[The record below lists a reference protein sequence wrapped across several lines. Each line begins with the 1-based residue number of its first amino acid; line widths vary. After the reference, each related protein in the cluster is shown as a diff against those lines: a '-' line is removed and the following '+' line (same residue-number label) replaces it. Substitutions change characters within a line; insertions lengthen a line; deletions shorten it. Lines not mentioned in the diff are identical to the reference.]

1 MRKPMTAISVRVVG
15 ADPQHLSRIAAA
27 FPSDAESLSLRTMSG
42 GALEAAG
49 EVQRD
54 PPDLLVLDVPALD
67 ESDLA
72 LLESSLLSA
81 PSTAMVLVSPD
92 RSSEFLI
99 RAMRAGVRE
108 VIPSPPPPNELS
120 AALARQLERLGLQ
133 RLGAPAGTVIAL
145 VPAKGGSGATFI
157 GTSLAAELA
166 ARGAR
171 TLLIDLNAPFGDA
184 ALHLVEQ
191 RPSATLADLARQVGR
206 LDATLLKSVAVE
218 ASDGLSLLAAP
229 DSIDSFAQVGA
240 DAFERILSLA
250 RARFRFV
257 LLDLGRSLDPV
268 TVRGLDRADRIMLV
282 AQPSLP
288 YLHAAR
294 RVLDLFDGLGYGSD
308 RVCLVLNR
316 FERGIEPSADEAA
329 RMLGIKVSELIPNS
343 YRAVGRAINDGQPI
357 RVSAPRDPVTKAL
370 AALADRLLAQ
380 PRPGRG
386 DATEPDPSKPVRH

>member
-1 MRKPMTAISVRVVG
+1 
-15 ADPQHLSRIAAA
+15 
-27 FPSDAESLSLRTMSG
+27 
-42 GALEAAG
+42 
-49 EVQRD
+49 
-54 PPDLLVLDVPALD
+54 
-67 ESDLA
+67 
-72 LLESSLLSA
+72 
-81 PSTAMVLVSPD
+81 
-92 RSSEFLI
+92 
-99 RAMRAGVRE
+99 
-108 VIPSPPPPNELS
+108 
-120 AALARQLERLGLQ
+120 
-133 RLGAPAGTVIAL
+133 VIAL

-157 GTSLAAELA
+157 ATSLAAELA

-171 TLLIDLNAPFGDA
+171 TLLMDLNAPFGDA

-206 LDATLLKSVAVE
+206 LDATLLESVAVE

-240 DAFERILSLA
+240 DAFERILALA

-268 TVRGLDRADRIMLV
+268 TVRGLDRADRIMLI

-308 RVCLVLNR
+308 RVYLVLNR
-316 FERGIEPSADEAA
+316 FERGIEPSADEAS

-343 YRAVGRAINDGQPI
+343 YRAVGRAINNGQPI
-357 RVSAPRDPVTKAL
+357 RVSAPRDPVAKAL

-380 PRPGRG
+380 QRPGRG
-386 DATEPDPSKPVRH
+386 DSTEPDTNKPARH

>member
-1 MRKPMTAISVRVVG
+1 MT
-15 ADPQHLSRIAAA
+15 
-27 FPSDAESLSLRTMSG
+27 G

-54 PPDLLVLDVPALD
+54 PPDLLVLDAPTLD

-81 PSTAMVLVSPD
+81 PSTAMVLLSPD
-92 RSSEFLI
+92 RSSDFLI

-108 VIPSPPPPNELS
+108 VIPSPPPPSELS

-133 RLGAPAGTVIAL
+133 RLGAPVGTVIAL

-157 GTSLAAELA
+157 ATSLAAELA
-166 ARGAR
+166 SRGAR
-171 TLLIDLNAPFGDA
+171 TLLMDLNAPFGDA

-206 LDATLLKSVAVE
+206 LDATLLESVAVE

-240 DAFERILSLA
+240 DAFERILALA

-268 TVRGLDRADRIMLV
+268 TVRGLDRADRIMLI

-308 RVCLVLNR
+308 RVYLVLNR
-316 FERGIEPSADEAA
+316 FERGIEPSADEAS
-329 RMLGIKVSELIPNS
+329 RMLGVKVSELIPNS
-343 YRAVGRAINDGQPI
+343 YRAVGRAINNGQPI
-357 RVSAPRDPVTKAL
+357 RVSAPRDPVAKAL

-380 PRPGRG
+380 QRPGRG
-386 DATEPDPSKPVRH
+386 DSTEPDTNKPARH